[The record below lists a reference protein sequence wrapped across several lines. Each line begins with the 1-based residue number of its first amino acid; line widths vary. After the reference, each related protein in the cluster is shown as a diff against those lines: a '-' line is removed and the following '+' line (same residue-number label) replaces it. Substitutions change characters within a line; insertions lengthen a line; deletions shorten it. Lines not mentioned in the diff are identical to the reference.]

1 MAQREQL
8 IISKNAE
15 CALCERDTLQSMAEG
30 IGLLTGGALD
40 QTQRGR
46 KLENLGDDVV
56 TKVGEGG
63 RSDGR

>member
-1 MAQREQL
+1 
-8 IISKNAE
+8 
-15 CALCERDTLQSMAEG
+15 MAEG
-30 IGLLTGGALD
+30 IGLLTGGPLD

-63 RSDGR
+63 RSDGRCAKRPEMMRQVRIIDFY